1 MDNDDAKAMLLNIR
15 RLCLEHY
22 PFKPGDEIHP
32 TYCAG
37 FGFIAGLC
45 TEALQA
51 VAQGRP
57 GHFDLRRLD
66 LREDNHDQR

>member
-1 MDNDDAKAMLLNIR
+1 MDNDDAKALLLNIR

-22 PFKPGDEIHP
+22 PFKPGDEIHL
-32 TYCAG
+32 TYCAA
-37 FGFIAGLC
+37 FGFIAGLA
-45 TEALQA
+45 TDALQA

-57 GHFDLRRLD
+57 AHFDLGRLD